1 MHICQACLNDT
12 RSWNWHNVRTLPG
25 LAAVTLFEPWL
36 PMLTVRSVRRPAP
49 PRQHPR
55 DWSDLNTFYSPRP
68 ALLCSAL
75 LLPAEGFCQPARAG
89 SLRQLCCLRV
99 PGCPAVLIFNISRLW
114 KLNKDI
120 LWGSGSSRKDKFT
133 KWELKAFTF
142 ISTHSTVS
150 HTLVFVIHQE
160 RWTYINAL

>member
-1 MHICQACLNDT
+1 MHICQACSNDT

-55 DWSDLNTFYSPRP
+55 DRSDLNTFYSPRP
-68 ALLCSAL
+68 ALLCSAPAGWGF
-75 LLPAEGFCQPARAG
+75 LPASSSRQFTSALLSPGAG
-89 SLRQLCCLRV
+89 LL
-99 PGCPAVLIFNISRLW
+99 AALIFNISRLW
-114 KLNKDI
+114 NLNKDI

-150 HTLVFVIHQE
+150 HTLVFIILQE